1 MAMWRLGINK
11 ILHIKGAKIGDFYV
25 VLLEYQ
31 ALLEVL
37 GLNFLHIKGA
47 KIGDST

>member
-1 MAMWRLGINK
+1 MWRLGINK
-11 ILHIKGAKIGDFYV
+11 ILHKKGAKIGDFTI

-37 GLNFLHIKGA
+37 GLNFLHIKGQ
-47 KIGDST
+47 KLVIFL